1 MDKSEPA
8 TRPQL
13 LLPALGA
20 WVVVLSV
27 AGGTNLA
34 LSGVLKSQAAA
45 PYWLWL
51 SETGGPW
58 GMILMLAIATGL
70 AASMRKELSGQGGT
84 AMRWLLMLLV
94 VLLPVAWLNEA
105 VIKPQL
111 GLPRPYTLHLEKEG
125 VIDPKALYALPS
137 KAQRTA
143 KLEAALVANAHL
155 PAIKNLH
162 PRVRQHWL
170 SHTGFSFP
178 SGHSLNAF
186 LFAVLLASLLAHHP
200 RLSQGWIYVPFMWA
214 AGVCLSRVALGAHT
228 LLDVA
233 VGALA
238 GGAIGLGLM
247 SLGFLRRW
255 LLLEDSPIALRE
267 WVGDS
272 KVRG

>member
-1 MDKSEPA
+1 MPTTRIAITGANSAVGNVLLTEIANTTDTSAVAIVRREGALKGLPTGPSVTTAVARYEDSAALRAALAQNAQGAMKS
-8 TRPQL
+8 
-13 LLPALGA
+13 
-20 WVVVLSV
+20 LSV
-27 AGGTNLA
+27 
-34 LSGVLKSQAAA
+34 
-45 PYWLWL
+45 
-51 SETGGPW
+51 
-58 GMILMLAIATGL
+58 
-70 AASMRKELSGQGGT
+70 
-84 AMRWLLMLLV
+84 
-94 VLLPVAWLNEA
+94 
-105 VIKPQL
+105 
-111 GLPRPYTLHLEKEG
+111 
-125 VIDPKALYALPS
+125 
-137 KAQRTA
+137 
-143 KLEAALVANAHL
+143 
-155 PAIKNLH
+155 LH

-200 RLSQGWIYVPFMWA
+200 RLSRGWIYVPFMWA